1 MGGREVIGSRRRC
14 ELRGA
19 PSALPMPRL
28 SLPAPRLVAGLF
40 AALLLGALPAAAQPT
55 ITWTPRA
62 TPGLPASVEV
72 FNGRDAARD
81 ITAYLVR
88 ADLSDPSV
96 VLDALR
102 STRAGGVETVEQF
115 ARGAGALV
123 AVNGGYYGGGQ
134 SFSLVVQNGQTLASN
149 VAAITRSGVVFYPT
163 RSAIGR
169 LATGRLDVGWVVDV
183 SGVQTVYPQPSPNTP
198 TSPQPRPTAT
208 FPAGG
213 APWGAETAMG
223 GGPVLVQ
230 NGRPRLTW
238 TEEVFFGGSGVD
250 TTEAR
255 PRTVAGYDAAGRLLL
270 LVTTGR
276 GLTLPEAA
284 REMVAAYGA
293 VEAVNLDGG
302 GSSSLWA
309 EGAYLVP
316 SGREVVSALVLRARR
331 PTEARVID
339 TGDAGRYRETG
350 AWIESANTPFY
361 GATRSRLNVVGTGE
375 DRAVFR
381 IAPEAQNGCVNISAW
396 WTPAPNRARDVRF
409 TLYRGGAAIQSAP
422 VDQSDPATG
431 GRWNLLDFGGPFRT
445 AGDSLVV
452 TDAATGPASPSYV
465 SVDAVRI
472 EPLICSADAG
482 GPGAEVGVVLG
493 PNPARGSV
501 AVRVAPQQ
509 AGTVRV
515 ELVDLLGRR
524 VAVVEE
530 TVGAG
535 EVVVHVPLVGVPA
548 GLYVVRVAT
557 PDGRAVRRL
566 TVLPTR

>member
-1 MGGREVIGSRRRC
+1 
-14 ELRGA
+14 
-19 PSALPMPRL
+19 MPRL
-28 SLPAPRLVAGLF
+28 SLPAPRLVAGLA
-40 AALLLGALPAAAQPT
+40 AALLLGALPVAAQPA

-88 ADLSDPSV
+88 ADLSDPAL

-115 ARGAGALV
+115 ARSAGALV
-123 AVNGGYYGGGQ
+123 AVNGGYFGGGQ
-134 SFSLVVQNGQTLASN
+134 SFSLVVSRGQTLASN

-169 LATGRLDVGWVVDV
+169 LATGRLDVGWVVDIG
-183 SGVQTVYPQPSPNTP
+183 GVQTVYPQPSPNTP
-198 TSPQPRPTAT
+198 TVPQPRPTAT

-230 NGRPRLTW
+230 NGRARLTW

-302 GSSSLWA
+302 GSSSMWA

-316 SGREVVSALVLRARR
+316 SGREVTSALVLRARR
-331 PTEARVID
+331 ATEARVID

-350 AWIESANTPFY
+350 TWIESANSPFY
-361 GATRSRLNVVGTGE
+361 GATRSRINQTGTGA
-375 DRAVFR
+375 DRAAFALALSDGER
-381 IAPEAQNGCVNISAW
+381 IDNCVQFSAW

-409 TLYRGGAAIQSAP
+409 TFVRTGRPPVQSAP
-422 VDQSDPATG
+422 IDQSDPATG
-431 GRWNLLDFGGPFRT
+431 GNWNRLLFGGVDYGVFP
-445 AGDSLVV
+445 GDSLVV
-452 TDAATGPASPSYV
+452 TDAATGPTTPSYV
-465 SVDAVRI
+465 SVDAVQIRPSVCPATEGDPLSGI
-472 EPLICSADAG
+472 E
-482 GPGAEVGVVLG
+482 VTLG

-501 AVRVAPQQ
+501 AVRVAPQG
-509 AGTVRV
+509 AGAVRV
-515 ELVDLLGRR
+515 EIVDLLGRR

-530 TVGAG
+530 RVGAG
-535 EVVVHVPLVGVPA
+535 EAVVRVPLAGVPP
-548 GLYVVRVAT
+548 GVYVVRVAT

-566 TVLPTR
+566 TVLPER

>member
-1 MGGREVIGSRRRC
+1 
-14 ELRGA
+14 
-19 PSALPMPRL
+19 MPRL
-28 SLPAPRLVAGLF
+28 SLPALRLAAGLF
-40 AALLLGALPAAAQPT
+40 AALLLGALPASAQPT

-62 TPGLPASVEV
+62 ALGLPASVEV

-88 ADLSDPSV
+88 ADLSDPAL

-115 ARGAGALV
+115 AQGAGALV
-123 AVNGGYYGGGQ
+123 AVNGGYFGGGQ
-134 SFSLVVQNGQTLASN
+134 SFSLVVSSGQTLASN

-183 SGVQTVYPQPSPNTP
+183 GGVQTVYPQPSPNTP
-198 TSPQPRPTAT
+198 TAPQPRPTAT
-208 FPAGG
+208 FPSGG
-213 APWGAETAMG
+213 APWGAETAIG

-230 NGRPRLTW
+230 NSRPRLTW

-302 GSSSLWA
+302 GSSSMWA

-316 SGREVVSALVLRARR
+316 SGREVTSALVLRTRR

-350 AWIESANTPFY
+350 TWLESANTPFY
-361 GATRSRLNVVGTGE
+361 GATRSRLNVTGTGE
-375 DRAVFR
+375 DRAVFALSAGETVR
-381 IAPEAQNGCVNISAW
+381 GCVGFSAW

-409 TLYRGGAAIQSAP
+409 TFVRSGWPPIQSAP

-431 GRWNLLDFGGPFRT
+431 GRWNRLSLGDFYDVLP
-445 AGDSLVV
+445 GDSLVV
-452 TDAATGPASPSYV
+452 TDAATGPTTPSYV

-472 EPLICSADAG
+472 EPRVCASAEE
-482 GPGAEVGVVLG
+482 GPRASINVTLG

-501 AVRVAPQQ
+501 EVRVAPSQ
-509 AGTVRV
+509 AGAVRV

-535 EVVVHVPLVGVPA
+535 EASVRVPLAGVPP

-566 TVLPTR
+566 TVLPER